1 MCKHRIE
8 PDDTE
13 YTGSQNDDE
22 GRWDTF
28 SDATGSGDTAIHKT
42 AEGIAEAHDP
52 DPLHAGI
59 DDCRVSGKQWK
70 KLMTKN
76 KQQHTQKDTGK
87 ERVKK
92 ADKIAF

>member
-13 YTGSQNDDE
+13 YTGSQNDDD

-59 DDCRVSGKQWK
+59 DDCCVSGKQ
-70 KLMTKN
+70 
-76 KQQHTQKDTGK
+76 
-87 ERVKK
+87 
-92 ADKIAF
+92 